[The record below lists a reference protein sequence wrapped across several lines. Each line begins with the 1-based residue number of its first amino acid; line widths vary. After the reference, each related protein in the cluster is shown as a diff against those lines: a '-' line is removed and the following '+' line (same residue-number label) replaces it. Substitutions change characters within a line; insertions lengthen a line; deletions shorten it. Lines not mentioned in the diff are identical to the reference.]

1 MTKDLAAR
9 LKSKATLA
17 QLKKETPAVAPKA
30 PSAVERR
37 EALKK
42 AIADLDEKQIDR
54 TRYILTRYVDS
65 MVTLDPEQ
73 TKELTP
79 AQRKALMEED
89 LQRREIDDLLTA
101 RKETIKEL
109 VFQAIT
115 EEAAAAGAE
124 DPEYTNGEIL
134 VEELGHRFTRE
145 GASLGT
151 ASFDIKKLKA
161 VLAEEV
167 GDECLDLY
175 VTTEW
180 EPKDVLNEEAIND
193 LLSGN
198 PELIEKVRETMVL
211 GKPKKGSFYN
221 RKVK

>member
-9 LKSKATLA
+9 LQSTATLA
-17 QLKKETPAVAPKA
+17 QLKKDTPAVAPKT
-30 PSAVERR
+30 PSAAERR

-42 AIADLDEKQIDR
+42 SISELDATQIER
-54 TRYILTRYVDS
+54 TREVLTRYVDS

-79 AQRKALMEED
+79 AQAKALMEED
-89 LQRREIDDLLTA
+89 IQRREIDDLLTA

-115 EEAAAAGAE
+115 EQAAAAGAE
-124 DPEYTNGEIL
+124 DPEYTNGEIV

-145 GASLGT
+145 GAGPGNAT
-151 ASFDIKKLKA
+151 FDVKKLKA

-180 EPKDVLNEEAIND
+180 KPVESLNEEAIND
-193 LLSGN
+193 LLAGN
-198 PELIEKVRETMVL
+198 PELIEKVRETMIPS
-211 GKPKKGSFYN
+211 KPKKGSFYN